1 MVLKWLWVDP
11 SHSLPGE
18 AITEKLFSTV
28 KKELFISAENKKLCK
43 DQITRKYLKESIKLS
58 KYIIVSKPDDSS
70 KEFEGFAAFDILE
83 NSLDVHLI
91 CSGVKG
97 VGTKIMDAILE
108 YSKQNSSI
116 KNVVLES
123 IGPAYNFYVKK
134 GFELYCPEDA
144 ICPMIYV
151 KK

>member
-1 MVLKWLWVDP
+1 MVLQWLWVDP

-18 AITEKLFSTV
+18 AISKKLFYSL
-28 KKELFISAENKKLCK
+28 KKELFISVENQNLCNG
-43 DQITRKYLKESIKLS
+43 QIHRKYLKESIKKS
-58 KYIIVSKPDDSS
+58 NYIIISKPDDSS
-70 KEFEGFAAFDILE
+70 KGFEGFAAFDILE

-134 GFELYCPEDA
+134 GFQLYCPEDA